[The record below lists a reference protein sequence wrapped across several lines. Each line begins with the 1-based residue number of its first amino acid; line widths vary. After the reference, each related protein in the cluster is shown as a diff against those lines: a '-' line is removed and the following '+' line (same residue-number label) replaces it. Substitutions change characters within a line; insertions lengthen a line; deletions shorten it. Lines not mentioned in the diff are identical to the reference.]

1 MSNDRKRNL
10 DILSAFCVLI
20 GVLFMMA
27 SSAFAAKKPQDIS
40 MILKQSNPAERMD
53 QLQVN
58 PKSKYRALR
67 ELAFDQKAELRLRWK
82 ALMSLALIG
91 REESLPELELAASS
105 PDWFMRDAALKAMVR
120 VSPDAARTWARRFLS
135 DPALVVRT
143 TAVLSI
149 RELADKKS
157 LDILWEKLYAPEN
170 FRGAQSLWIRRHIV
184 QTIAAFR
191 PKDSYG
197 KFIKLMDDSDKT
209 VSLAAVTALE
219 TTTGMKLGRPQD
231 PLSVKT
237 AYWRRWSDSRKPAQQ

>member
-149 RELADKKS
+149 SELADKKS
-157 LDILWEKLYAPEN
+157 LDILY
-170 FRGAQSLWIRRHIV
+170 
-184 QTIAAFR
+184 
-191 PKDSYG
+191 
-197 KFIKLMDDSDKT
+197 
-209 VSLAAVTALE
+209 
-219 TTTGMKLGRPQD
+219 
-231 PLSVKT
+231 
-237 AYWRRWSDSRKPAQQ
+237 